1 MDQLDLPKRKEMTR
15 KTFHKQIKISLVQN
29 VPPYLSR
36 IDKYLVN
43 FKKSISNTATDL
55 ARQEPD
61 QKSVGRTSKTFLFCR
76 SSSSPQAVLFD
87 LTFIIVAISNIN

>member
-1 MDQLDLPKRKEMTR
+1 VTYGPAGSTKKKRNEK
-15 KTFHKQIKISLVQN
+15 KQQIKISLVQN

-55 ARQEPD
+55 ARHEPD

-76 SSSSPQAVLFD
+76 
-87 LTFIIVAISNIN
+87 

>member
-43 FKKSISNTATDL
+43 F
-55 ARQEPD
+55 RE
-61 QKSVGRTSKTFLFCR
+61 
-76 SSSSPQAVLFD
+76 
-87 LTFIIVAISNIN
+87 INF